1 MKVLIGR
8 LALGHLRLCADTPRL
23 ERVSVPR
30 PSLSPLYLL
39 HPLMV
44 SPFLLPATSWHMMHA
59 KANAVEMTQQVAP
72 FLD

>member
-1 MKVLIGR
+1 MEALIAR
-8 LALGHLRLCADTPRL
+8 LALGHPRLSVDTLRL

-30 PSLSPLYLL
+30 PFLAPLYLL
-39 HPLMV
+39 HLLMV